1 MVGRARLHD
10 GGRVIDLREADEGMA
25 GAAGDD
31 SPGDLGTEPGQE
43 RLKPAG
49 KEGQEQ
55 GRDRW
60 QIRDVT

>member
-31 SPGDLGTEPGQE
+31 SPGDLSTEPGQE
-43 RLKPAG
+43 RLDPAG
-49 KEGQEQ
+49 KEG
-55 GRDRW
+55 
-60 QIRDVT
+60 